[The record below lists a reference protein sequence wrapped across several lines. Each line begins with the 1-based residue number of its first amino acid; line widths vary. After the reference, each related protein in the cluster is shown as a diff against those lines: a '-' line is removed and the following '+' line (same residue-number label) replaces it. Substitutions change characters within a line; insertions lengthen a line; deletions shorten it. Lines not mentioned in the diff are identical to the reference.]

1 MPPELPTMVWNVRN
15 VSDMTFWNVLPKGE
29 GVFLVPSND
38 FWEGVSK
45 SVCILFNSFA
55 F

>member
-1 MPPELPTMVWNVRN
+1 MTLELPTMVWNVRN

-29 GVFLVPSND
+29 GVFLVPLNN
-38 FWEGVSK
+38 FWVGGSK
-45 SVCILFNSFA
+45 SVCKLLNSFA